1 MKKLSLLVVMLVAMA
16 IGVKAQGHYIIPTIG
31 FNESSVVLSGPEFE
45 INEPGY
51 KLNMN
56 EYVKMR
62 TGLSIGVNY
71 RYEFN
76 KPFLIEAGIHFNQ
89 YGYSMKDVKHNDLKV
104 MWDWNVR
111 LNHFSVPVMFG
122 YKFVIGKSR
131 VFSITPKIGLQF
143 GYYTNVKEHYMF
155 YDAFGHEV
163 DHSSSD
169 KADNGFDVA
178 EISAV
183 EFGWKLNDMLDIF
196 VAVND
201 RYSFKNMANEKNS
214 SSHNFS
220 IGANVGLK
228 VRLGK

>member
-1 MKKLSLLVVMLVAMA
+1 MLVAMA

-31 FNESSVVLSGPEFE
+31 FNESSVVLSGPAFE
-45 INEPGY
+45 RIGSGY
-51 KLNMN
+51 KYNMN

-62 TGLSIGVNY
+62 TGLSIGVNC

-143 GYYTNVKEHYMF
+143 GYYTNVKEHYMS
-155 YDAFGHEV
+155 YDALGHEV
-163 DHSSSD
+163 EYSSSA

-201 RYSFKNMANEKNS
+201 RYSFKNMTNEKNS